1 MALVVNTNLAS
12 LVAQQNSWQSRS
24 AMEKSMERLS
34 SGLRVNGAADD
45 AAGLA
50 IATRMDTQIRG
61 LTKGIQNANDA
72 ISLVQTAEGAQVEI
86 TEMLQRIRE
95 LAVQA
100 SNSTNNDNDRAAL
113 DAEVQALV
121 AEIDQI
127 GEKTQFNG
135 QAILDGGFRVQA
147 QMGPQADYDLS
158 FFVDSMR
165 TDNLGLGGSTGGGLN
180 NVYIGDRVALAN
192 VAAVLDGDIEI
203 NGQKLDLSDIVAAD
217 DITDIAAQINET
229 IEGVTAS
236 SYNEVVMQRIGT
248 GVISDAANVTIAVD
262 LTNNQEGVAPGS
274 VTFTLDESGSLQ
286 EMVDNINRQA
296 NGVVYATINSDGRMV
311 LSNNTG
317 GSITVT
323 DTTDATG
330 IDTESGTEYE
340 GFLKLVGDEGQAVNV
355 QRGWTSTSAD
365 ADLTV
370 LGMMAT
376 GRDNDASSANQIL
389 GNALTDTT
397 TEWGKGDIHI
407 NGVDVYDSTI
417 DTDSFAGKLQAMN
430 AVSDQTGVIASAYF
444 QEFYDVTDA
453 IANGT
458 TAGSTVTINGVDIAL
473 AATVTTLVTNINAAA
488 EDTGIRAES
497 FGNTIKLYGNVS
509 AAVISYTSTVTG
521 DEPFGTAGTTFAGI
535 LLDSLND
542 TAISIDLGESAAVAE
557 HGFVEV
563 NVGAADFDTSSPRT
577 LSSSGGASLSGVSVA
592 SESAATS
599 AISVIDG
606 ALEHVSASR
615 ANLGAINNR
624 ISHAITSMQETIVNT
639 STAKSRIMDA
649 DFAVESA
656 NLAKQQVLQ
665 QASTA
670 MLAQANAA
678 TQTVLTLLS

>member
-12 LVAQQNSWQSRS
+12 LVAQQNTWQSRS
-24 AMEKSMERLS
+24 AMETSMERLS
-34 SGLRVNGAADD
+34 SGLRINGAADD

-100 SNSTNNDNDRAAL
+100 SNSSNSDSDREAL
-113 DAEVQALV
+113 DSEVQALI

-158 FFVDSMR
+158 FFIDSMR
-165 TDNLGLGGSTGGGLN
+165 TDNLGLGGSTGGGLD
-180 NVYIGDRVALAN
+180 NVYIGARVALAN
-192 VAAVLDGDIEI
+192 VAAVADGDIEI
-203 NGQKLDLSDIVAAD
+203 NGQKLDLSDLVAAD
-217 DITDIAAQINET
+217 DITDIVAQINDT

-236 SYNEVVMQRIGT
+236 SFNEVVMKRVGT
-248 GVISDAANVTIAVD
+248 GVVSSAANVTIAVD
-262 LTNNQEGVAPGS
+262 LTNAQEGVAPGS
-274 VTFTLDESGSLQ
+274 VTFTLDESSSLR

-296 NGVVYATINSDGRMV
+296 NGVVTATINSDGKLV

-323 DTTDATG
+323 DATDATG
-330 IDTESGTEYE
+330 IDDETGTEYE
-340 GFLKLVGDEGQAVNV
+340 GFLKLVGDDGQAVNV
-355 QRGWTSTSAD
+355 QRGWTATSTD

-370 LGMMAT
+370 LGMVAT
-376 GRDNDASSANQIL
+376 GRDNDPSSANQIL

-397 TEWGKGDIHI
+397 TEWGAGDVVI
-407 NGVDVYDSTI
+407 NGVDVYDSSI
-417 DTDSFAGKLQAMN
+417 DTDSFAGKLQAIN
-430 AVSDQTGVIASAYF
+430 AVSDETGVIASAYF
-444 QEFYDVTDA
+444 QEFYDVTAA
-453 IANGT
+453 IANAT

-473 AATVTTLVTNINAAA
+473 AATVTTLVTNINTAA

-509 AAVISYTSTVTG
+509 AAVISYTSTVTA
-521 DEPFGTAGTTFAGI
+521 DQPFGAAGTTFAGI
-535 LLDSLND
+535 LLDSIND
-542 TAISIDLGESAAVAE
+542 TAISIDLGEGAVIAE

-563 NVGAADFDTSSPRT
+563 NVGAADFDNNSPRT
-577 LSSSGGASLSGVSVA
+577 LSSSGGASVSGVSVA
-592 SESAATS
+592 SESAATN

-624 ISHAITSMQETIVNT
+624 INHAITSMQETIVNT

-678 TQTVLTLLS
+678 TQSVLTLLG